1 MGKKVKNK
9 SVEKN
14 ETPIVDSKTTQVVQN
29 LNELSGGTATVLPPQ
44 PVVEEE
50 KKPSDPVPE
59 VGEITINVGPVAEA
73 TGTTIH
79 IPINPES
86 FKETQNMTENKE
98 TTTNEAVNPAIE
110 NTKSAEA
117 PTTANQAAAAP
128 VEEKKPGFFRR
139 HIKAI
144 GITAGVIVV
153 AGLAVGGIIIAKR

>member
-14 ETPIVDSKTTQVVQN
+14 ETPIVDSKTTQVDQN
-29 LNELSGGTATVLPPQ
+29 LNELPGGTATVLPPQ

-59 VGEITINVGPVAEA
+59 VGEITINVGPVVEA

-98 TTTNEAVNPAIE
+98 TTTNETANPAIE

-117 PTTANQAAAAP
+117 PTTANQAAPAP
-128 VEEKKPGFFRR
+128 GEEKKPGFFRR

>member
-9 SVEKN
+9 TAEKN
-14 ETPIVDSKTTQVVQN
+14 ETPIVNSKTIQVVQG
-29 LNELSGGTATVLPPQ
+29 LNELPGGTSTVLPPQ

-59 VGEITINVGPVAEA
+59 VGEITINVDPVVEA

-98 TTTNEAVNPAIE
+98 TTTNETVNPSIE

-117 PTTANQAAAAP
+117 PTTANQAVAAP

-139 HIKAI
+139 HIKAF
-144 GITAGVIVV
+144 GIAAGVIVV